1 MPLTPKV
8 FLRSRAGQSARR
20 RLEQAMQEMITAN
33 RLSDGL
39 VVFLDAGGGWSED
52 FHKGAIV
59 ADAQAKAKAL
69 ALAAQSADDNLVVDP
84 YPIELEL
91 RAGHLAPK
99 ALREHIRAT
108 GPTVRT
114 DLGKQ
119 RQGFAPALVQR
130 G

>member
-1 MPLTPKV
+1 MSRSV
-8 FLRSRAGQSARR
+8 FGGAIDYSRV
-20 RLEQAMQEMITAN
+20 RLVKGKWWPFQPANAAMAPSGWIWFHPVA
-33 RLSDGL
+33 
-39 VVFLDAGGGWSED
+39 GGWSED
-52 FHKGAIV
+52 FHMGAIIEGAAAKASALAV
-59 ADAQAKAKAL
+59 AAQA
-69 ALAAQSADDNLVVDP
+69 AADNFVVDP

-99 ALREHIRAT
+99 ALRERIRAT

-119 RQGFAPALVQR
+119 RQGFAPTIAQR

>member
-1 MPLTPKV
+1 
-8 FLRSRAGQSARR
+8 
-20 RLEQAMQEMITAN
+20 MQEIITAN
-33 RLSDGL
+33 RLADGR
-39 VVFLDAGGGWSED
+39 VVFLDAEGGWTED
-52 FHKGAIV
+52 FHRAAIV
-59 ADAQAKAKAL
+59 ADAAAKAAAL
-69 ALAAQSADDNLVVDP
+69 ARGAEASAANLIIDP

-99 ALREHIRAT
+99 AMRERIRAT

-119 RQGFAPALVQR
+119 AQGLAPTIAQR

>member
-1 MPLTPKV
+1 
-8 FLRSRAGQSARR
+8 
-20 RLEQAMQEMITAN
+20 MQEMITAN
-33 RLSDGL
+33 RLPDGL
-39 VVFLDAGGGWSED
+39 VVFLDAQAGWTED
-52 FHKGAIV
+52 FHRATVLEDAAAK
-59 ADAQAKAKAL
+59 AQAL
-69 ALAAQSADDNLVVDP
+69 AQAAAAVDANLVVDP

-99 ALREHIRAT
+99 ALRERIRAT

-119 RQGFAPALVQR
+119 AEGFAPTVAQR

>member
-1 MPLTPKV
+1 
-8 FLRSRAGQSARR
+8 
-20 RLEQAMQEMITAN
+20 MQEMITAN
-33 RLSDGL
+33 RLADGR
-39 VVFLDAGGGWSED
+39 VVFLDAQGGWTED

-59 ADAQAKAKAL
+59 SDAAAKAEAL
-69 ALAAQSADDNLVVDP
+69 ARGAEAAGANLIVDP

-99 ALREHIRAT
+99 ALRERIRAS
-108 GPTVRT
+108 GPTVRS

-119 RQGFAPALVQR
+119 AQGLAPTVAQR

>member
-1 MPLTPKV
+1 
-8 FLRSRAGQSARR
+8 
-20 RLEQAMQEMITAN
+20 MQEMITAN

-39 VVFLDAGGGWSED
+39 VVFLDAAGGWSED
-52 FHKGAIV
+52 FHKGAIM
-59 ADAQAKAKAL
+59 ADGAAKAEAL
-69 ALAAQSADDNLVVDP
+69 ALAARAAADNLIVDP
-84 YPIELEL
+84 YAIELEL

-99 ALREHIRAT
+99 ALREQIRAT

-119 RQGFAPALVQR
+119 RQGFAPTNAQR